1 MAVRD
6 IVKDCTKDTRS
17 IILQFGLRFFFA
29 KFFARKLQKLSLR
42 LGNFS
47 LLSINIFAIPLH
59 ISSGGGGI

>member
-6 IVKDCTKDTRS
+6 IIKVYTEDTRS

-47 LLSINIFAIPLH
+47 LLSINIFAVPLH
-59 ISSGGGGI
+59 TSNIH

>member
-6 IVKDCTKDTRS
+6 IIKVCTKDTRS
-17 IILQFGLRFFFA
+17 IILQFGLRRFFFA
-29 KFFARKLQKLSLR
+29 KFFARKLQKLGLK

-59 ISSGGGGI
+59 TSNIH